1 VPTTFEFVDIAG
13 LVRGASKGEGL
24 GNQFLANIRET
35 DAIVQ
40 VGMGSVRVRVR
51 EDRLIEPDG
60 GAHHNP

>member
-1 VPTTFEFVDIAG
+1 MQVPTTFEFVDIAG

-40 VGMGSVRVRVR
+40 VCVCVCVCACA
-51 EDRLIEPDG
+51 L
-60 GAHHNP
+60 A